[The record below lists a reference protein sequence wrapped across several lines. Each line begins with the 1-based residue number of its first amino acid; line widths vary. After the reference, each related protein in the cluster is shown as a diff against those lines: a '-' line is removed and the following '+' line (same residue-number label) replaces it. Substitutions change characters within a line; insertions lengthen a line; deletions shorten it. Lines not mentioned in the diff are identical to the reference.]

1 MKGQTKKFLAT
12 GFCLL
17 LLAVLSA
24 SIITANSSSATVNNN
39 KANSKL
45 VPVVI
50 KPVKVDLS
58 PSLRSI
64 QATIPPE
71 KIKELQIKEKPIHLL
86 PKGMKKNLT
95 ITPDPLVKSEKM
107 NILATPAPSLVYEG
121 LSNIDNYNTIGYRVL
136 PPDTEGDVGP
146 NYYVEMINLILAIY
160 SKDGTKV
167 FGPIPNNAIWTGFG
181 GACEGTNSG
190 DPIVLYD
197 HLADRWLVSQ
207 FSTAGPPY
215 HQCIAISQSSD
226 PTGSYYRYDYEWEDD
241 KFPDYPKLGVW
252 IDGYYMA
259 ANQFTSGWA
268 GQGVAAFERDKM
280 LLGQT
285 AQMIYFDLEPININ
299 YGGMLPT
306 DLDGP
311 PPAAGTPNYY
321 AEVDDEDWIPPT
333 DAIRIWEF
341 HVDWAN
347 PANSTFGISG
357 EPNYILDTAA
367 WEPLP
372 CVSAGSRDCIPQPGV
387 SSSYY
392 LDSLGDRLMYR
403 LQYRNFGNQESLV
416 VNHTVWADSADRAG
430 VRWYRI
436 LLSGTTECSTFPC
449 IWQQTTHAPAD
460 GYYRWM
466 GSAALDNTRNLCVG
480 YSLSSSAVY
489 PSIAYACWLPD
500 GTYDGEQTMYT
511 GSGSQ
516 THSASRW
523 GDYSTI
529 SVDPSN
535 ECSFWYITEY
545 YYQTNELCPT
555 TASTACWH
563 TRIGSFKYPSP
574 SCTTPAKCLFKG
586 YVIDASTT
594 APIPNALVK
603 AGAYSKVTNGV
614 GYYEIYVQP
623 GAYDMEA
630 SAVGYTASY
639 IPAIDC
645 SSGIVEQNFY
655 LNGVPLATFA
665 GVTFVDSCPYPSPG
679 NGDGVVDPGESITVS
694 AYLKNDG
701 HASITDAVGSLS
713 TISPYININDP
724 NGAWPVIAPGNMGVS
739 SDNFSFNVDLSAPC
753 GTTVNFNLD
762 VSYSGGGPLNAGFIS
777 EVGLT
782 QTSVLLSEDF
792 SAGIPSQW
800 TTISNGSCVYPWT
813 GDNPCSRTPGS
824 PFDTFFAIADSDCS
838 GSSCGTMDEE
848 LITPSIDASSCTG
861 VILSFSNWYSNLDD
875 IADVDVS
882 SDGGLTWT
890 NVLQMTSDDG
900 YPTPNTKVIDISAI
914 AAQQPNVKI
923 RWHYYNADWA
933 WYWAIDNVNVE
944 CEGAI
949 CNPCAAPTNINPVG
963 KLVDTIG
970 NGIFE
975 PGETVVFAPTWQN
988 NEAYSIS
995 LTGTVSNF
1003 TGPAAAT
1010 YTILDA
1016 ESNYGSI
1023 ASGSSSNCT
1032 NTGDCYVLYV
1042 SVPASRPTH
1051 WDSTIDETLNIGPTN
1066 TWTIHIGDSFNDVP
1080 KNNIFYSSIEK
1091 LLHSNIASGCTST
1104 NYCPSG
1110 LVKRDQMAK
1119 FICNSM
1125 EATSAGSC
1133 TLSGSCQGI
1142 FADVPQ
1148 TNPFCQHIEA
1158 LAATG
1163 VVSGCGGGNYCPSI
1177 NTLRDQMAKFI
1188 CSGMETANP
1197 GSCVVGPCTG
1207 IFGDVSSSNAFC
1219 PFIEQLYILNVV
1231 SGCQT
1236 TPLLYCPSN
1245 TVSRDQMAK
1254 FIVNGFGF
1262 TL

>member
-1 MKGQTKKFLAT
+1 MVKTKKYLVPCF
-12 GFCLL
+12 FCF
-17 LLAVLSA
+17 LLAVFSTSLIA
-24 SIITANSSSATVNNN
+24 ANSSSAAAAN
-39 KANSKL
+39 KNSNSKL

-58 PSLRSI
+58 PSLLSI
-64 QATIPPE
+64 QATIPAE
-71 KIKELQIKEKPIHLL
+71 KIKELQIKEREIHLL
-86 PKGMKKNLT
+86 PKAMKKNLT
-95 ITPDPLVKSEKM
+95 ITPDPLVKFEKK
-107 NILATPAPSLVYEG
+107 NIQATPAPSLVYEG
-121 LSNIDNYNTIGYRVL
+121 LSNIDNYNTIGFRVL

-146 NYYVEMINLILAIY
+146 NYYVEMINLILAVY
-160 SKDGTKV
+160 AKDGTKV

-181 GACEGTNSG
+181 GACEATNDG

-215 HQCIAISQSSD
+215 HQCIAISQTSD
-226 PTGSYYRYDYEWEDD
+226 PTGSYYRYDYEWTND
-241 KFPDYPKLGVW
+241 KFPDYPKFGVW
-252 IDGYYMA
+252 IDGYYIS
-259 ANQFTSGWA
+259 ANQFTSSWA

-285 AQMIYFDLEPININ
+285 AQMIYFDLEPINPI

-311 PPAAGTPNYY
+311 PPAEGTPNYY
-321 AEVDDEDWIPPT
+321 AEVDDEDWIPST

-347 PANSTFGISG
+347 PNNSTFGING
-357 EPNYILDTAA
+357 EPNYVLDTAP

-387 SSSYY
+387 SSAYY
-392 LDSLGDRLMYR
+392 LDALGDRLMYR

-416 VNHTVWADSADRAG
+416 VNHTVWADQTDRAG
-430 VRWYRI
+430 LRWYRI
-436 LLSGTTECSTFPC
+436 LLSGTTECATFPC
-449 IWQQTTHAPAD
+449 IWQEATHAPND
-460 GYYRWM
+460 GLYRWM
-466 GSAALDNTRNLCVG
+466 GSAALDNTGTLCVG
-480 YSLSSSAVY
+480 YSLSSSTVY
-489 PSIAYACWLPD
+489 PSIAYACWLSN
-500 GTYDGEQTMYT
+500 GTYDGEQSMHT
-511 GSGSQ
+511 GNGSQ
-516 THSASRW
+516 THSESRW

-535 ECSFWYITEY
+535 ECSFWYINEY
-545 YYQTNELCPT
+545 FYQTNEPCPI

-563 TRIGSFKYPSP
+563 TKVGSFKYPS
-574 SCTTPAKCLFKG
+574 CTTPANCLFRG
-586 YVIDASTT
+586 YVTDVSTN
-594 APIPNALVK
+594 APIANALVK
-603 AGAYSKVTNGV
+603 AGAYSKATNGL

-623 GAYDMEA
+623 GVYDMEA
-630 SAVGYTASY
+630 SAVGYTASS
-639 IPAIDC
+639 IPTINC
-645 SSGIVEQNFY
+645 SSGIVEQNFS
-655 LNGVPLATFA
+655 LNGVPIATFA
-665 GVTFVDSCPYPSPG
+665 GATFVDSCPYGGSG
-679 NGDGVVDPGESITVS
+679 NGDGVLDPGESITVTPN
-694 AYLKNDG
+694 LKNDG
-701 HASITDAVGSLS
+701 HASIVDAVGFLS
-713 TISPYININDP
+713 TSSPYININDP
-724 NGAWPVIAPGNMGVS
+724 NGAWPVIAPNNVAAS
-739 SDNFSFNVDLSAPC
+739 SDNFSFNVNLSAPC
-753 GTTVNFNLD
+753 GTTANFTLD
-762 VSYSGGGPLNAGFIS
+762 VTYSGGGPLSAGFTS
-777 EVGLT
+777 TVGL
-782 QTSVLLSEDF
+782 TSVLLSEDF
-792 SAGIPSQW
+792 SSGIPPTW
-800 TTISNGSCVYPWT
+800 TTISNGDCIFPWT
-813 GDNPCSRTPGS
+813 DANPCGRTPAS
-824 PFDTFFAIADSDCS
+824 PFDSFFAIADSDCAGS
-838 GSSCGTMDEE
+838 GCGVMDEE
-848 LITPSIDASSCTG
+848 LITPSIDASSCTN
-861 VILSFSNWYSNLDD
+861 VILSFSNQYNNYSYD

-882 SDGGLTWT
+882 SDGGTTWT

-914 AAQQPNVKI
+914 AAEQPNVKI
-923 RWHYYNADWA
+923 RWHYYNADWDY
-933 WYWAIDNVNVE
+933 YWEIDNVNVE
-944 CEGAI
+944 CQPI
-949 CNPCAAPTNINPVG
+949 CHPCAEPTNINPVG
-963 KLVDTIG
+963 KLVDTFE

-988 NEAYSIS
+988 NEANSIS

-1003 TGPAAAT
+1003 TGPAAAI

-1023 ASGSSSNCT
+1023 AAGSSSNCI
-1032 NTGDCYVLYV
+1032 NTGNCYVLNL
-1042 SVPASRPTH
+1042 SVPSSKPTH
-1051 WDSTIDETLNIGPTN
+1051 WDATIDETVSGMLNLGQTN
-1066 TWTIHIGDSFNDVP
+1066 TWTIHIGNSFNDVP
-1080 KNNIFYSSIEK
+1080 KSNIFYSSIEK
-1091 LLHSNIASGCTST
+1091 LLHSSIVSGCTST

-1133 TLSGSCQGI
+1133 TLSGNCQEI
-1142 FADVPQ
+1142 FADVPP

-1158 LAATG
+1158 LAAAG
-1163 VVSGCGGGNYCPSI
+1163 VVSGCGSGNYCPSI

-1197 GSCVVGPCTG
+1197 GSCVTATCTG
-1207 IFGDVSSSNAFC
+1207 IFGDVSSSNTFC
-1219 PFIEQLYILNVV
+1219 PYIEQLYLLNVI